1 MWYTLLLY
9 LNDHTGKKGKI
20 ESAPL
25 YSTFKLTKYRK
36 NVKLA
41 ILLMETLLKIQNN

>member
-1 MWYTLLLY
+1 MWYTLLLH
-9 LNDHTGKKGKI
+9 LNDHTSRKGKI

-25 YSTFKLTKYRK
+25 YSIFKLTKYRK

-41 ILLMETLLKIQNN
+41 IFLMETRLKVQNN